1 MVFWP
6 NVPMVKS
13 PAKAPKS
20 IGLQQE
26 PDPAIRSQARRPRD
40 PDQPQLP
47 FDPQPK
53 RIEPCLAKLA
63 SAPPT
68 GDEWAFEVKWDGYR
82 LALHK
87 DRASTRIL
95 TRNGHD
101 WTERFPSLKSAVD
114 NLHVSTVILDGEAVV
129 LDDKGRSDFNALQN
143 ALGGRGGK
151 KAAGN
156 EVVFYAFDL
165 LYFDGHDLTR
175 MALDERRHMLEDLIG
190 ERGGTIR
197 LSEEV
202 DADGKAF
209 FDAACNLGLEGIIAK
224 RRDKPYRPGRNG
236 DWLKIKCVSR
246 ETFKVIGYEAS
257 TKVAGAIANLMLAA
271 QRGGELVYVG
281 SVGTGFSFAQ
291 ATELKAQLDKLK
303 VSKPAAPVRHKRAV
317 FVRPTLEAEIEFRAW
332 TNDGKLRH
340 ASYKGMRDKA
350 DRGSVYKLDD

>member
-1 MVFWP
+1 
-6 NVPMVKS
+6 MVKR
-13 PAKAPKS
+13 PAKPPKS

-26 PDPAIRSQARRPRD
+26 PEPAVRSQARRPRD
-40 PDQPQLP
+40 RDQPQLP
-47 FDPQPK
+47 FDPIPS
-53 RIEPCLAKLA
+53 RVEPCLAKLA
-63 SAPPT
+63 VEPPN

-82 LALHK
+82 LALHN
-87 DRASTRIL
+87 DGRSIRIL

-101 WTERFPSLKSAVD
+101 WTQRFPALERAIAA
-114 NLHVSTVILDGEAVV
+114 LHVSTVILDGEAVV
-129 LDDKGRSDFNALQN
+129 LDDQGRSDFNALQN

-151 KAAGN
+151 KATGG

-190 ERGGTIR
+190 EPGGTIR

-202 DADGKAF
+202 AADGKAF
-209 FDAACNLGLEGIIAK
+209 LEAACNLGLEGIIAK

-246 ETFKVIGYEAS
+246 ETFVVIGYEPS
-257 TKVAGAIANLMLAA
+257 TKLPGAIANLMLAA
-271 QRGGELVYVG
+271 QRGEELVYVG

-291 ATELKAQLDKLK
+291 ATELKTRLDNLK
-303 VSKPAAPVRHKRAV
+303 VATPAAPVRAKRAV
-317 FVRPTLEAEIEFRAW
+317 FVRPALEAEIEFRAW

-350 DRGSVYKLDD
+350 DRGSVYSLDE